1 MRKPSARPPQEHRAI
16 FNARNNEETE
26 MKLASIGLAAML
38 SLGAV
43 SATNAAVLYSST
55 EECIAALGAL
65 DVDGDG
71 YIDKA
76 EQADNVKVEANVDS
90 DGDGKV
96 SNAEQTVAC
105 RTGAITGL
113 KGNDQK

>member
-1 MRKPSARPPQEHRAI
+1 
-16 FNARNNEETE
+16 
-26 MKLASIGLAAML
+26 MKLAMIGLSALL

-43 SATNAAVLYSST
+43 GSAHAAAYGST
-55 EECIAALGAL
+55 EECLAALGAL

-71 YIDKA
+71 YVDKA
-76 EQADNVKVEANVDS
+76 EQADSIKIDANVDS
-90 DGDGKV
+90 DGDGRI

-113 KGNDQK
+113 KGQEQK